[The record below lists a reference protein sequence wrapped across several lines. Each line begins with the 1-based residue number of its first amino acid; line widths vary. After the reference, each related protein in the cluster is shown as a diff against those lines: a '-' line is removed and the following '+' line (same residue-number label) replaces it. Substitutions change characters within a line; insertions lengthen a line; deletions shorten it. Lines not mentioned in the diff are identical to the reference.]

1 MDSTGSVLRSL
12 LLASLLSG
20 ITTLSLAQE
29 ALPDGQSITP
39 AAAPGA
45 VFSPLNPGL
54 ADYPDFTAGQAVTS
68 TLSPDGTTLLVLTSG
83 YNRNYD
89 ANGKLITRDSNEYVF
104 AFDIASGMP
113 VRKQVVQVPNTYSG
127 IAFAPDST
135 HFYVSGGKD
144 DSIHTYGKG
153 GDSWSETGDP
163 ISLGHGSGNGL
174 PLGPSAVPP
183 AAAGLGAP

>member
-1 MDSTGSVLRSL
+1 MRVTADRVHHSRGRQMDSTGSVLRSL

-39 AAAPGA
+39 TAAPGA

-89 ANGKLITRDSNEYVF
+89 ANGKLIARDSNEYVF
-104 AFDIASGMP
+104 VLDIASGAP
-113 VRKQVVQVPNTYSG
+113 VQKQAIQVPNTYS
-127 IAFAPDST
+127 
-135 HFYVSGGKD
+135 
-144 DSIHTYGKG
+144 
-153 GDSWSETGDP
+153 
-163 ISLGHGSGNGL
+163 
-174 PLGPSAVPP
+174 
-183 AAAGLGAP
+183 